1 MSKVGKQPI
10 SIPNNVQ
17 VTVDGRT
24 VSIKGSK
31 GESVHTHPREIS
43 VRLVDNELIVEK
55 ASAARSAQALWGL
68 WRALLANEVKGMDE
82 GFEKRLELS
91 GVGYR
96 AAMKGKDIEFQLGLS
111 HPVLFE
117 ASEGITLGVEDKVIT
132 VAGPSKQR
140 VGQVAAEIRSLRLPE
155 PYKGKGIKY
164 VDEVIKRKAGKAA
177 KAAA

>member
-1 MSKVGKQPI
+1 MSKIGKQPI
-10 SIPNNVQ
+10 TLPDNVT

-24 VSIKGSK
+24 VTVKGPN
-31 GESVHTHPREIS
+31 GEVTHTLPRE
-43 VRLVDNELIVEK
+43 VALRVEEDQLIVEK
-55 ASAARSAQALWGL
+55 ASTARYAQALWGL
-68 WRALLANEVKGMDE
+68 WRALLANEVIGMHQ
-82 GFEKRLELS
+82 GFEKKLELS

-117 ASEGITLGVEDKVIT
+117 AIEGITLGVEDKIISVT
-132 VAGPSKQR
+132 GPNKQR

-164 VDEVIKRKAGKAA
+164 VDEVIRRKAGKAA